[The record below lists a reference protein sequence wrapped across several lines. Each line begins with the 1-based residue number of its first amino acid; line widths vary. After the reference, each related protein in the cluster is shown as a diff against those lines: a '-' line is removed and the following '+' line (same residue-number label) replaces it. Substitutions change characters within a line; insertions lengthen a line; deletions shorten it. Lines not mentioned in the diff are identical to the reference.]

1 MAKKSMKNRELKR
14 QLTVAKYAKKRAELK
29 ATIVNLNASPE
40 ERFAAVS
47 LCRSS
52 HVMQAL
58 RACVTVAA

>member
-40 ERFAAVS
+40 ERS
-47 LCRSS
+47 LP
-52 HVMQAL
+52 
-58 RACVTVAA
+58 